1 MTSRLSICLTSFAL
15 SVVVTVSLVVSLHA
29 LAQEQHAGGAQ
40 MSQSN
45 AAQPA

>member
-1 MTSRLSICLTSFAL
+1 MTSRLSIRLTSLAL
-15 SVVVTVSLVVSLHA
+15 SVVVTVALVAGLQT

-40 MSQSN
+40 MSQSS